1 LRFEIN
7 YGMLGGVMS
16 VLDDNFQAR
25 GLKHFKRL
33 MPLLHRLEEVGCQR
47 DKAGNRLLTM
57 SDYCAAV
64 LLYLW
69 NPTLNSIRMLQEA
82 VGLAYVAKAMNVR
95 RFSLGSFSES
105 SAVFDPS
112 HLKKIIDELAGELVP
127 LGKDPRLSELKHALT
142 LVDSTVLEGLCRLA
156 NAACEKTRY
165 RIDVEGRPLHGWRLH
180 TQLDLQTFC
189 PHHIERTGACN
200 AGENREARVLLR
212 HLESNRCYVGDGGYA
227 VRYLLEEIV
236 RKDSSYIV
244 RTREDSAFEVREEQL
259 LSQEALDA
267 GVVRDILVRP
277 GQAND
282 PEMNHAVRVVVVQVE
297 LHPRRCRTS
306 PTGMRQSD
314 VLVLMTSLLDLP
326 AELIALI
333 YRYRYSVELFF
344 RFFKQLLG
352 MRHLLSQRPQ
362 GVDIQVYCAVT
373 ACLLINLQT
382 GKKPSKLMASMMG
395 WYLLGIASEQEM
407 INFLNRPDNT
417 GIKKRA
423 KDELWKKLGVK

>member
-1 LRFEIN
+1 MEPTPPQLQI
-7 YGMLGGVMS
+7 S
-16 VLDDNFQAR
+16 

-33 MPLLHRLEEVGCQR
+33 MPLLHRLDEVGCQR
-47 DKAGNRLLTM
+47 DKACNRQLLM
-57 SDYCAAV
+57 SDYCATV

-69 NPTLNSIRMLQEA
+69 NPTLNSIRMLQETL
-82 VGLAYVAKAMNVR
+82 GLAHVAKALNVR

-156 NAACEKTRY
+156 NAACEKTHY
-165 RIDVEGRPLHGWRLH
+165 RTSAEGRPLHGWRLH

-189 PHHIERTGACN
+189 PRRIERTGARN
-200 AGENREARVLLR
+200 AQDDREARVLLR
-212 HLESNRCYVGDGGYA
+212 NLEPDRCYVGDGGYSA
-227 VRYLLEEIV
+227 RYLLEGIAAQ
-236 RKDSSYIV
+236 DSSYVV
-244 RTREDSAFEVREEQL
+244 RTREDSVFEVAEERL
-259 LSQEALDA
+259 LSQEALNA
-267 GVVRDILVRP
+267 GVVRDAAVRL
-277 GQAND
+277 GGADD
-282 PEMNHAVRVVVVQVE
+282 PEMNHAVRVVVVQVKP
-297 LHPRRCRTS
+297 HPRRCPSS

-314 VLVLMTSLLDLP
+314 VLVLLTNLLDLP

-333 YRYRYSVELFF
+333 YQYRYSVELFF
-344 RFFKQLLG
+344 RFLKQLLG

-362 GVDIQVYCAVT
+362 GVDIQVYCAVI

-382 GKKPSKLMASMMG
+382 GKKPGKLMATMIG
-395 WYLLGIASEQEM
+395 WYLLGIATEQEVV
-407 INFLNRPDNT
+407 NFLDRPDPT

-423 KDELWKKLGVK
+423 KDELWKKLGVN